1 MQLGDKELKVFFALG
16 KWIAITLCK
25 WLCLATCLFSLTNV
39 VSAAYPDR
47 PIRIVIPNAPGGGTD
62 AFGRIIGQ
70 KLSEAWHQSVIVEN
84 KPGAQGGIGTA
95 FGAKAAPDGYTLTVA
110 LVSTMAVN
118 PYVYKDIGYDPLRDF
133 VAVAVGVN
141 QPYLMVTYPEA
152 PYNTL
157 KELAAFAQ
165 SKPNGATYS
174 STSSQ
179 TELIG
184 VLFQSLIQAKML
196 YVPYKNASTA
206 VVELARGDI
215 DVMVASLPSAI
226 PLIHAGKLKALAVTG
241 DKRVQALPQVP
252 SATESGY
259 PEFDAGGWYGIIA
272 PTGTPQDI
280 VTKLNQQINLILD
293 MPDVQQ
299 SLVSAGFE
307 VLKGRPEDFAAMI
320 KNENVRWKN
329 VVQLNS
335 KSK

>member
-1 MQLGDKELKVFFALG
+1 MFFTQGGRSIFALCQ
-16 KWIAITLCK
+16 WLCIAISAISIAN
-25 WLCLATCLFSLTNV
+25 LAN
-39 VSAAYPDR
+39 AAYPDR

-118 PYVYKDIGYDPLRDF
+118 PYVYKDIGYDPLKDF

-157 KELAAFAQ
+157 KELAAFA
-165 SKPNGATYS
+165 KTKANGATYS

-226 PLIHAGKLKALAVTG
+226 PLINAGKLKALAVTG
-241 DKRVQALPQVP
+241 DKRAQALPQVP
-252 SATESGY
+252 SASESGY
-259 PEFDAGGWYGIIA
+259 PAFDAGGWYGIIA
-272 PTGTPQDI
+272 PTGTPQEI
-280 VTKLNQQINLILD
+280 VAKLNQQINLILD

-299 SLVSAGFE
+299 SLIAAGFE
-307 VLKGRPEDFAAMI
+307 VVKGTPEYFSAMI
-320 KNENVRWKN
+320 KSENMRWKN
-329 VVQLNS
+329 VVERNTS
-335 KSK
+335 AK

>member
-1 MQLGDKELKVFFALG
+1 MKVFIAAFKRACVALS
-16 KWIAITLCK
+16 KCALLK
-25 WLCLATCLFSLTNV
+25 YLCLIACVTGMADLAL
-39 VSAAYPDR
+39 AAYPDH

-118 PYVYKDIGYDPLRDF
+118 PYVYKDIGYEPLKDF

-152 PYNTL
+152 PYNNL
-157 KELAAFAQ
+157 KEFAAFAK
-165 SKPNGATYS
+165 SKANGATYS

-184 VLFQSLIQAKML
+184 VLFESLIQAKML
-196 YVPYKNASTA
+196 YIPYKNASTA

-226 PLIHAGKLKALAVTG
+226 PLLNAGKLKALAVTG
-241 DKRVQALPQVP
+241 DKRAQALANVP
-252 SATESGY
+252 SAAESGY
-259 PEFDAGGWYGIIA
+259 PEFNAGGWYGIIA
-272 PTGTPQDI
+272 PAGTPDEI
-280 VTKLNQQINLILD
+280 VKKLNQQINLILD

-299 SLVSAGFE
+299 SLVAAGFE
-307 VLKGRPEDFAAMI
+307 VIKGAPEDFATMI
-320 KNENVRWKN
+320 KNENQRWKK
-329 VVQLNS
+329 VVELNT
-335 KSK
+335 KPK

>member
-1 MQLGDKELKVFFALG
+1 MNKSKTALKRVCS
-16 KWIAITLCK
+16 IASK
-25 WLCLATCLFSLTNV
+25 WLCLLSLL
-39 VSAAYPDR
+39 SGIASSAIAAYPDH

-70 KLSEAWHQSVIVEN
+70 KLSEAFHQSVIVEN

-95 FGAKAAPDGYTLTVA
+95 FGAKATPDGYTLTVA

-118 PYVYKDIGYDPLRDF
+118 PYVYKDIGYDPLKDF
-133 VAVAVGVN
+133 VAIAVGVN
-141 QPYLMVTYPEA
+141 QPYLMVTYPDA
-152 PYNTL
+152 PYNNL
-157 KELAAFAQ
+157 KELAAFA
-165 SKPNGATYS
+165 KTKTNGATYS

-226 PLIHAGKLKALAVTG
+226 PLLKAGKLKALAVTG
-241 DKRVQALPQVP
+241 DKRAEALPKVP

-259 PEFDAGGWYGIIA
+259 PEFNAGGWYGIIA
-272 PTGTPQDI
+272 PAGTPAEI
-280 VTKLNQQINLILD
+280 VSKLNYEINLILD

-299 SLVSAGFE
+299 SLVAAGFE
-307 VLKGRPEDFAAMI
+307 VIKGKPEDFAAMI
-320 KNENVRWKN
+320 QSENLRWKN
-329 VVQLNS
+329 VVELNT
-335 KSK
+335 KPK

>member
-1 MQLGDKELKVFFALG
+1 VKKNITDALS
-16 KWIAITLCK
+16 ACLTACK
-25 WLCLATCLFSLTNV
+25 CLCLCAILSV
-39 VSAAYPDR
+39 VTDIAYAAYPDH

-70 KLSEAWHQSVIVEN
+70 KLSEALLQSVIIEN

-118 PYVYKDIGYDPLRDF
+118 PYVYKDIGYDPLKDF
-133 VAVAVGVN
+133 VAIAVGVN
-141 QPYLMVTYPEA
+141 QPYLMVTYPDA
-152 PYNTL
+152 PYNNL
-157 KELAAFAQ
+157 KELAAFA
-165 SKPNGATYS
+165 KAKTNGATYS

-196 YVPYKNASTA
+196 YIPYKNASTA

-226 PLIHAGKLKALAVTG
+226 PLLNAGKLKPLAVTG
-241 DKRVQALPQVP
+241 DKRAAALPNVP

-259 PEFDAGGWYGIIA
+259 PEFNAGGWYGIIA
-272 PTGTPQDI
+272 PAGTPSEI
-280 VTKLNQQINLILD
+280 VNKLNQEINLILA

-299 SLVSAGFE
+299 ALVAAGFE
-307 VLKGRPEDFAAMI
+307 VIQGKPEDFSAMI
-320 KNENVRWKN
+320 QSENLRWKK
-329 VVQLNS
+329 VVELNTNP
-335 KSK
+335 K

>member
-1 MQLGDKELKVFFALG
+1 MKLSIATWLRICIYLWCISITNIAFA
-16 KWIAITLCK
+16 
-25 WLCLATCLFSLTNV
+25 V
-39 VSAAYPDR
+39 YPDH

-70 KLSEAWHQSVIVEN
+70 KLGEAWHQSVIVEN

-95 FGAKAAPDGYTLTVA
+95 FGAKAPPDGYTLTVA

-118 PYVYKDIGYDPLRDF
+118 PYVYKDIGYDPLKDF

-141 QPYLMVTYPEA
+141 QPYLMVTYPDA

-157 KELAAFAQ
+157 KELAIFA
-165 SKPNGATYS
+165 KNKVNAATYS

-184 VLFQSLIQAKML
+184 VLFQSLIEAKML

-226 PLIHAGKLKALAVTG
+226 PLLNAGKLKALAVTG
-241 DKRVQALPQVP
+241 SKRAAALPHVK
-252 SATESGY
+252 SAAESGY

-272 PTGTPQDI
+272 PAGTPADI

-293 MPDVQQ
+293 MPEVQK
-299 SLVSAGFE
+299 SLIAAGFE
-307 VLKGRPEDFAAMI
+307 VVKGTPEDFASMI
-320 KNENVRWKN
+320 RRENQRWGQVVRQN
-329 VVQLNS
+329 DHS
-335 KSK
+335 R

>member
-1 MQLGDKELKVFFALG
+1 LKHRIAASRWPCTVKLVFLYVL
-16 KWIAITLCK
+16 TLV
-25 WLCLATCLFSLTNV
+25 LFGLAE
-39 VSAAYPDR
+39 VSCAAYPDR

-84 KPGAQGGIGTA
+84 KPGAQGGIGTTL
-95 FGAKAAPDGYTLTVA
+95 GAKAPPDGYTLTVA

-118 PYVYKDIGYDPLRDF
+118 PYVYKDIGYDPLKDF

-141 QPYLMVTYPEA
+141 QPYLMVTYPDA

-157 KELAAFAQ
+157 KEFATFA
-165 SKPNGATYS
+165 KDKVNGATYS

-226 PLIHAGKLKALAVTG
+226 PLLNAGKLKALAVTG
-241 DKRVQALPQVP
+241 DKRAEALPNVP
-252 SATESGY
+252 SATETGY
-259 PEFDAGGWYGIIA
+259 PEFNAGGWYGIIA
-272 PTGTPQDI
+272 PTGTPPEI
-280 VTKLNQQINLILD
+280 VKQLNQQINLILD
-293 MPDVQQ
+293 MPDVKQ
-299 SLVSAGFE
+299 SLVAAGFE
-307 VLKGRPEDFAAMI
+307 VIKGKPEDFTAMI
-320 KNENVRWKN
+320 KSENQRWKQ
-329 VVQLNS
+329 VVELNS

>member
-1 MQLGDKELKVFFALG
+1 LKQSKRVFKRA
-16 KWIAITLCK
+16 
-25 WLCLATCLFSLTNV
+25 CLTVSQWFCLFLFLLGMAPNAH
-39 VSAAYPDR
+39 AAYPDH

-70 KLSEAWHQSVIVEN
+70 KLSEAFHQSVIVEN

-95 FGAKAAPDGYTLTVA
+95 FGAKAVPDGYTLTVA

-118 PYVYKDIGYDPLRDF
+118 PYVYKDIGYDPLKDF

-152 PYNTL
+152 PYNNL
-157 KELAAFAQ
+157 KELAAFAK
-165 SKPNGATYS
+165 SKRNGATYS

-184 VLFQSLIQAKML
+184 VLFESLIQAKML
-196 YVPYKNASTA
+196 YIPYKNASTA

-226 PLIHAGKLKALAVTG
+226 PLINAGKLKALAVTG
-241 DKRVQALPQVP
+241 DQRAAALPNVP
-252 SATESGY
+252 SAAESGY
-259 PEFDAGGWYGIIA
+259 PEFNAGGWYGIVA
-272 PTGTPQDI
+272 PAKTPPEI
-280 VTKLNQQINLILD
+280 VLKLNQQINLILD

-299 SLVSAGFE
+299 SLVASGFE
-307 VLKGRPEDFAAMI
+307 VIKGKPEDFAAMI
-320 KNENVRWKN
+320 QTENLRWKK
-329 VVQLNS
+329 VVELNS
-335 KSK
+335 KPK

>member
-1 MQLGDKELKVFFALG
+1 MAGMADL
-16 KWIAITLCK
+16 AI
-25 WLCLATCLFSLTNV
+25 
-39 VSAAYPDR
+39 AAYPDH

-95 FGAKAAPDGYTLTVA
+95 FGAKATPDGYTLTVA

-118 PYVYKDIGYDPLRDF
+118 PYVYKDIGYDPLKDF

-157 KELAAFAQ
+157 KELAAFAK
-165 SKPNGATYS
+165 SKANGATYS

-184 VLFQSLIQAKML
+184 VLFESLIQAKML

-226 PLIHAGKLKALAVTG
+226 PLLNAGKLKSLAVTG
-241 DKRVQALPQVP
+241 DKRAEALPNVP
-252 SATESGY
+252 SASEAGY
-259 PEFDAGGWYGIIA
+259 PEFNAGGWYGIIA
-272 PTGTPQDI
+272 PAGTPDEI
-280 VTKLNQQINLILD
+280 IKKLNKQINLILD
-293 MPDVQQ
+293 MPDVQR
-299 SLVSAGFE
+299 SLVAAGFE
-307 VLKGRPEDFAAMI
+307 VIHGTPEDFTAMI
-320 KNENVRWKN
+320 QRENQRWKT
-329 VVQLNS
+329 VVELNT
-335 KSK
+335 KPK

>member
-1 MQLGDKELKVFFALG
+1 LNESKHVLKRARNAFSQ
-16 KWIAITLCK
+16 
-25 WLCLATCLFSLTNV
+25 CLYLIFLLFSM
-39 VSAAYPDR
+39 VSKAHAAYPDH

-70 KLSEAWHQSVIVEN
+70 KLSEALHQSVIIEN

-118 PYVYKDIGYDPLRDF
+118 PYVYKDIGYDPLKDF

-141 QPYLMVTYPEA
+141 QPYLMVTYPDA
-152 PYNTL
+152 PYNNL
-157 KELAAFAQ
+157 KELAAFAK
-165 SKPNGATYS
+165 SKANGATYS

-196 YVPYKNASTA
+196 YIPYKNASTA

-226 PLIHAGKLKALAVTG
+226 PLLNAGKLKALAVTG
-241 DKRVQALPQVP
+241 DKRAAALPNVP

-259 PEFDAGGWYGIIA
+259 PEFNAGGWYGIIA
-272 PTGTPQDI
+272 PARTPAEI

-307 VLKGRPEDFAAMI
+307 VIKGQPEDFAAMI
-320 KNENVRWKN
+320 QTENQRWKK
-329 VVQLNS
+329 VVELNT
-335 KSK
+335 KPK

>member
-1 MQLGDKELKVFFALG
+1 MKVS
-16 KWIAITLCK
+16 IATWLRIGISLCILSISSVA
-25 WLCLATCLFSLTNV
+25 WAV
-39 VSAAYPDR
+39 YPDH

-118 PYVYKDIGYDPLRDF
+118 PYVYKEIGYDPLKDF

-157 KELAAFAQ
+157 KELAAFAK
-165 SKPNGATYS
+165 SKVNGATYS

-184 VLFQSLIQAKML
+184 VLFQSIIEAKML

-226 PLIHAGKLKALAVTG
+226 PLINAGKLKALAVTG
-241 DKRVQALPQVP
+241 NKRSQALPNVV
-252 SATESGY
+252 SAAESGY

-272 PTGTPQDI
+272 PVGTPADI
-280 VTKLNQQINLILD
+280 VTKLNHQINLILD
-293 MPDVQQ
+293 MPEVQK
-299 SLVSAGFE
+299 SLIAAGFE
-307 VLKGRPEDFAAMI
+307 VVKGSPTDFANMI
-320 KNENVRWKN
+320 SRENQRWKQ
-329 VVQLNS
+329 VVRQNTQPR
-335 KSK
+335 